1 MLALNSSLPLFN
13 GLRPKAFQSFKKQ
26 ERLTGKKAIDQ
37 IFKTGSTFLHY
48 PFKVIWTTCQN
59 VESRYP
65 ARVLIGVSKKYH
77 RRATDRNRIKR
88 RIREAYRKNKSPFY
102 DFLTRRE
109 KQCSL
114 VLLYISKET
123 FTFIE
128 TEKKISEILI
138 RLQQQIR

>member
-1 MLALNSSLPLFN
+1 LALNPSLPPFN

-26 ERLTGKKAIDQ
+26 ERLTGKNAIDQ
-37 IFKTGSTFLHY
+37 VFKAGFKFHHY
-48 PFKVIWTTCQN
+48 PFKVIWTTSQN
-59 VESRYP
+59 VETPYP
-65 ARVLIGVSKKYH
+65 AKILIGVSKKYH
-77 RRATDRNRIKR
+77 RRAMDRNRIKR

-123 FTFIE
+123 FTFME